1 MYQDDKRL
9 NPSNPYLSF
18 IVSASAGSGKTYQLA
33 HRFLNLV
40 ISGADPGSIITI
52 TFTKTASKEMRQR
65 ICRLAFETLGSSTIK
80 KEIINDFLSFNKNS
94 KIDTK
99 SIDEACK
106 KILSLEQNLRL
117 STIDSL
123 FYEWIKMFPYESGL
137 FKKDYYFNIP
147 DSSHDFKILQEK
159 AWALTLKDLDMLS
172 DKEFLS
178 RYPLSFNIRK
188 KEGTSFLKTRVEALL
203 EHEFFITRYLN
214 QKQGFSDSNLK
225 FLDTGD
231 PYMDGLGKELFSIYL
246 IYSFH
251 LTELKQKNKLLS
263 FSDIAK
269 GVYSIFSNDEYLSS
283 RYLIHSGTHHLL
295 IDEFQ
300 DTNRVCWEIF
310 KSISEDLL
318 TDTDSCLPKTVFFVG
333 DEKQSIYSFREADPS
348 IMQEAR
354 VVLKDYGVNFVSLDY
369 NYRTSRTL
377 TSYINNFFSSSL
389 PRFNPHIPA
398 CDSTGSDFIPDFA
411 SITVS
416 DPIEDKS
423 LKYSALREQ
432 EAYLIGSYIKQM
444 CSSYKKQSHSEKSP
458 SLVEFKDI
466 SILYRQSTDIDIY
479 LNVFKKLN
487 IPYKLDRASDFFSY
501 KEVDDFI
508 ALLKSVAFSDRLS
521 LLQVFL
527 SPIISMNESD
537 INSWLND
544 LIQVGIDQ
552 KELKLQDLIS
562 QQLIEKYPDIKIILE
577 YSRLF
582 STIGAYKIS
591 YSLFKDLSI
600 LEKYQQSTK
609 DNPITIKL
617 NLLKLLD
624 LIYSYEQEGSS
635 SLVSILYILENLSG
649 DEVASYH
656 NDSNAV
662 SFQSIHKSKGLEY
675 PVVILMD
682 TASSWLKP
690 IQYWASYTDSKFNSC
705 LSYVGSSKE
714 REKLDSSSFTT
725 YIATAT
731 NYLQD
736 ENLRL
741 LYVAMTRASHHL
753 FISGQTKNLKDDSI
767 YHSFL
772 NSIKSFNPNRINL
785 KLDQTYPEAPV
796 SSYKLYSINS
806 DLMNQTITKN
816 DTDLLSSKQSGFI
829 DESFNMIELDA
840 GSKLENLK
848 TLSLKRVGQIHEYS
862 VHKIMDEG
870 SFGDSSILYQPD
882 EEDQNIFGNLTKS
895 SSHHKN
901 AINYG
906 SSLHRYLDH
915 YIKTSDTKRYDGF
928 CIGVGKNQCS
938 LIYKEFINIINSS
951 IFLDLIKDATLY
963 SEYRICALKDHR
975 LVHGIVDLLVIKKD
989 LSSVSIVDYKTGD
1002 LSTKYEIQL
1011 REYQSIIQKMY
1022 PRSKV
1027 NSYIFKTSTPELIQ
1041 INSLN

>member
-1 MYQDDKRL
+1 MNQNDKRL

-18 IVSASAGSGKTYQLA
+18 ILSASAGSGKTYQLA

-40 ISGADPGSIITI
+40 ISGADPGSIVTI

-65 ICRLAFETLGSSTIK
+65 ICRLAFQTLSSSSIK
-80 KEIINDFLSFNKNS
+80 KEIIHDFLSFNKKS
-94 KIDTK
+94 KIDEKT
-99 SIDEACK
+99 IDEACK

-137 FKKDYYFNIP
+137 FNNDYYFNIP
-147 DSSHDFKILQEK
+147 DSSHSLDLLEEK
-159 AWALTLKDLDMLS
+159 AWTLCLKDLNDLS
-172 DKEFLS
+172 DEEFY
-178 RYPLSFNIRK
+178 RNYPLSFKIIK
-188 KEGTSFLKTRVEALL
+188 KEGPSFLKTRIKALS
-203 EHEFFITRYLN
+203 EHEFFLTRYLTL
-214 QKQGFSDSNLK
+214 KPGLCDSNLK
-225 FLDTGD
+225 FLDTKD

-246 IYSFH
+246 IYNSH
-251 LTELKQKNKLLS
+251 LTELKQKNKILS
-263 FSDIAK
+263 FSDISK

-283 RYLIHSGTHHLL
+283 RYLIHSGINHLL

-318 TDTDSCLPKTVFFVG
+318 TDTDSSLPKTVFFVG

-348 IMQEAR
+348 IMQEAK
-354 VVLKDYGVNFVSLDY
+354 VLLKDYGVNFVSLDY

-377 TSYINNFFSSSL
+377 TSYINNFFSSTL
-389 PRFNPHIPA
+389 PGFNPHIPA
-398 CDSTGSDFIPDFA
+398 KNSDGSDFIPDFA
-411 SITVS
+411 SITIS

-423 LKYSALREQ
+423 LKSNQLREH

-444 CSSYKKQSHSEKSP
+444 CSSYKKQSHSAQTS

-508 ALLKSVAFSDRLS
+508 ALLKSIAFSDKLS

-537 INSWLND
+537 INSWLDD
-544 LIQVGIDQ
+544 LIKTGIDK
-552 KELKLQDLIS
+552 KELKLPDLIS
-562 QQLIEKYPDIKIILE
+562 QHLIQKYPDIKIILD
-577 YSRLF
+577 YTRLF
-582 STIGAYKIS
+582 STEGAYKIS
-591 YSLFKDLSI
+591 YSLFKNLAI
-600 LEKYQQSTK
+600 LEKYQHSSS
-609 DNPITIKL
+609 DNPTTIKL

-624 LIYSYEQEGSS
+624 LIYSYEQEGFY

-682 TASSWLKP
+682 AASSWLKP
-690 IQYWASYTDSKFNSC
+690 IQYWASYTDSQFNSC

-714 REKLDSSSFTT
+714 REKLDSSSFTN

-741 LYVAMTRASHHL
+741 LYVALTRARHHL

-785 KLDQTYPEAPV
+785 NLDQPCPNLPTL
-796 SSYKLYSINS
+796 SYSLYSTNS
-806 DLMNQTITKN
+806 SLTNQNLTEKN
-816 DTDLLSSKQSGFI
+816 TNISFLSQFQYMDDSPQTTLLDDSS
-829 DESFNMIELDA
+829 ELE
-840 GSKLENLK
+840 KLK
-848 TLSLKRVGQIHEYS
+848 TLSLSRVHEIQEYS
-862 VHKIMDEG
+862 VHKIMDED
-870 SFGDSSILYQPD
+870 SSLDSSIFYNSD
-882 EEDQNIFGNLTKS
+882 NEDQNLFSDLTKTL
-895 SSHHKN
+895 SHHKN

-915 YIKTSDTKRYDGF
+915 YVKTSDTKRNDSF
-928 CIGVGKNQCS
+928 CIGVGKNQPS

-951 IFLDLIKDATLY
+951 VFLDLTKESHLY

-975 LVHGIVDLLVIKKD
+975 LVHGIIDLLIIKKD
-989 LSSVSIVDYKTGD
+989 LSCIFIVDYKTGN
-1002 LSTKYEIQL
+1002 LSTKYDIQL

-1022 PRSKV
+1022 PGSKV
-1027 NSYIFKTSTPELIQ
+1027 DSYILKTSTLELLQ